1 VSRDAD
7 EVVAEGNGSALSGQG
22 SVIKEVIGT
31 ERSADG
37 FGDAGDSKEDE
48 EQGGQGVKGKELQ
61 DPSDSQVEHRDGSG
75 AAAGSNVDGIHTAGN
90 LSSSLE
96 KVKFI
101 REGQF
106 IAYQG
111 QSFRGKIC

>member
-1 VSRDAD
+1 
-7 EVVAEGNGSALSGQG
+7 
-22 SVIKEVIGT
+22 VIKEVIST
-31 ERSADG
+31 ERGADG
-37 FGDAGDSKEDE
+37 SGDPGDSKEDE
-48 EQGGQGVKGKELQ
+48 EQGGQGMREKELQ
-61 DPSDSQVEHRDGSG
+61 DPSDSEVEHKDGSG

-90 LSSSLE
+90 LSSSSE

-101 REGQF
+101 REGQV